1 MNSTRPLPSVPRKRH
16 GWLTLMPSRQDDSL
30 YRYGCIYGMQG
41 NSQDTSSV
49 NQTEI
54 KTKRKAKMTTE
65 NRDNFIKKFHNPLF
79 GAEVYSATRV
89 QAGLSRVFS
98 RAEQKA
104 FNRIAN
110 RGPSE
115 DVDDLLVAYRL
126 IGGKVASESRKR
138 LTFLL
143 YGEVKSEVKNGG
155 IFHYIEHRTDKELKA
170 AWTAKKDLMDR
181 VKLLGENFAYV
192 TKNSDKV
199 EALLKAYTKLS
210 EEDQT
215 AFLRKLSDLT
225 NK

>member
-1 MNSTRPLPSVPRKRH
+1 MTNSETRDAFVKN
-16 GWLTLMPSRQDDSL
+16 
-30 YRYGCIYGMQG
+30 C
-41 NSQDTSSV
+41 
-49 NQTEI
+49 
-54 KTKRKAKMTTE
+54 
-65 NRDNFIKKFHNPLF
+65 HNPLF
-79 GAEVYSATRV
+79 GAEIYACTRV

-110 RGPSE
+110 RGPLE
-115 DVDDLLVAYRL
+115 DVEDLCIAYRL
-126 IGGKVASESRKR
+126 IGGKIASESRKR

-143 YGEVKSEVKNGG
+143 YGEKKSEVKNGKML
-155 IFHYIEHRTDKELKA
+155 HYIEHKTDAELKA
-170 AWTAKKDLMDR
+170 ALTKKGDLMNR
-181 VKLLGENFAYV
+181 VKLLSESFVYL
-192 TKNSDKV
+192 TRETDKI